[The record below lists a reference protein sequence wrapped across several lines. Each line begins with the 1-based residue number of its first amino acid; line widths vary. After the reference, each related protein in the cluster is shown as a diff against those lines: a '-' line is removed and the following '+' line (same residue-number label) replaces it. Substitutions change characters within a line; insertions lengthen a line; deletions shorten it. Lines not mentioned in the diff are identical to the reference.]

1 MALSGMVQSARQTSL
16 QDPFCARPSSSSSHE
31 PAQKIKT
38 LLGLDWG
45 DCITK
50 EERKNQIPPAAQLH
64 TRLSSKSQSMYG
76 VGWRHLSSFA
86 QSLPSIHWEIYANC
100 TEEQI
105 LAQLLS
111 KYAAKLRSVG
121 KSLST
126 WNAAAS
132 AVSHYTQALH
142 PTPQTIIRNTAK
154 SLARTNPSRSSHGT
168 VPPLQN
174 ILDIIHTLYKS
185 PTPNDKRTH
194 FISLLLLLGT
204 KRFSD
209 ITRIFRHPRCI
220 SVFIRRL
227 DTPTWARA
235 HRFISLQDVHDL
247 GYLTHVACLTHRDYI
262 ILKIRPYMAKTA
274 MGQGRLYG
282 GYATFTENRFA
293 EAFCAVKAFFEYIK
307 HTKNFKINTNLKY
320 DKNTIIS
327 SIPNNQ
333 GVDFV
338 PAAPLLISLNGTPKI
353 GLQSNTVSGIIKRNV
368 TEKIPGIGTRW
379 KPYVLRA
386 TSASYKLAYGVSIP
400 DILRIGD
407 WKSTESLY
415 KHYYFKP
422 ITSLNPARL
431 YDCQPHDWI
440 LPRTYVLL
448 QQPNLP

>member
-1 MALSGMVQSARQTSL
+1 MERSGFGRITLHTSTS
-16 QDPFCARPSSSSSHE
+16 PYTPNNNTKHCKITCSHQ
-31 PAQKIKT
+31 PIT
-38 LLGLDWG
+38 LL
-45 DCITK
+45 
-50 EERKNQIPPAAQLH
+50 
-64 TRLSSKSQSMYG
+64 TR
-76 VGWRHLSSFA
+76 H
-86 QSLPSIHWEIYANC
+86 
-100 TEEQI
+100 
-105 LAQLLS
+105 
-111 KYAAKLRSVG
+111 
-121 KSLST
+121 
-126 WNAAAS
+126 
-132 AVSHYTQALH
+132 
-142 PTPQTIIRNTAK
+142 
-154 SLARTNPSRSSHGT
+154 RTT
-168 VPPLQN
+168 VPLQN
-174 ILDIIHTLYKS
+174 ILDVIHTLYKS

-209 ITRIFRHPRCI
+209 ITRTFRHPRCI

-247 GYLTHVACLTHRDYI
+247 GCLTHVACLTHRDYI

-307 HTKNFKINTNLKY
+307 HTKNFKINTNLKC
-320 DKNTIIS
+320 DKNTIMS

-338 PAAPLLISLNGTPKI
+338 PAAPLLTSLNGTPKI
-353 GLQSNTVSGIIKRNV
+353 GLQSNTVSGIIKRNI

-400 DILRIGD
+400 DVLRIGD
-407 WKSTESLY
+407 WKSTGSLY

-448 QQPNLP
+448 QQPNLPELRQQQPAPTPSPDTQNDFILAQTLSGHNTRSTRSRR